1 MNSPLEKDQADFGF
15 RRVAASEKTALVSEV
30 FARVAS
36 RYDVM
41 NDFMSLGIHRLW
53 KREMVATLA
62 PQPGWRV
69 LDLAGGTGDIAFRI
83 MDKVTGYRLQVAAE
97 PSVTCN
103 LKPVTSVTICDI
115 NPAMLQV
122 GRDRAIAQNRL
133 SGLEWVCGNAESLPF
148 PDAQFDAATIAF
160 GIRNVTDIPA
170 ALRSIH
176 RVLKPG
182 GRFLCLEFSRVAIEA
197 LAPLYD
203 AYSFKLIPK
212 IGALVAGD
220 RDAYQ
225 YLVESIRKFPP
236 QERFAE
242 MLREA
247 GFARVTWRNLSAGVV
262 ALHSGWRV

>member
-15 RRVAASEKTALVSEV
+15 RRVAATEKTALVRDV

-36 RYDVM
+36 RYDMM

-53 KREMVATLA
+53 KREMVSTLA
-62 PQPGWRV
+62 PQPGWQI

-83 MDKVTGYRLQVAAE
+83 RDQAFGIRHRG
-97 PSVTCN
+97 
-103 LKPVTSVTICDI
+103 KPPMPNAQSHMPNVTICDI
-115 NPAMLQV
+115 NPAMLEV

-148 PDAQFDAATIAF
+148 PASRFDAATIAF

-182 GRFLCLEFSRVAIEA
+182 GRFLCLEFSRVAVEA

-212 IGALVAGD
+212 IGELVAKD
-220 RDAYQ
+220 REAYQ

-236 QERFAE
+236 QERFAD

-247 GFARVTWRNLSAGVV
+247 GFARVTYRNLSAGVV
-262 ALHSGWRV
+262 ALHSGYRI